1 MNRLLTFTAVLA
13 LPIAGCS
20 DRTNEPAASG
30 TPDSEL
36 VSPAA
41 SSAAPATAP
50 TADPSA
56 AVSEGMAQDI
66 PATMRGRFGL
76 VPADCTS
83 TRGDAKGLV
92 TIADKTMRFYE
103 SVATLKSSKP
113 VSATQLRGSFAYTG
127 EGMEWSRDVGL
138 ESRDGGKT
146 LIMEE
151 FGEDA
156 PPGPRSY
163 TRCD

>member
-20 DRTNEPAASG
+20 DRTSEPAASG
-30 TPDSEL
+30 TPNSEL

-41 SSAAPATAP
+41 VPAADASAAL
-50 TADPSA
+50 
-56 AVSEGMAQDI
+56 SEAMGQDI
-66 PATMRGRFGL
+66 PAIMRGRFGL

-92 TIADKTMRFYE
+92 TIGDKTMQFYE

-113 VSATQLRGSFAYTG
+113 VSRAQLRGSFAYTG
-127 EGMEWSRDVGL
+127 EGMEWSRGVGL

-151 FGEDA
+151 FGDDA
-156 PPGPRSY
+156 PPGPRTYS
-163 TRCD
+163 RCD